1 MVVVVKLAVIAG
13 ADEEV
18 LGAMAPTSAEA
29 IGSSAARGVAGAG
42 AGAGRTVGGGLFS
55 AVIDSVSLMSGAWCS
70 TTATVTTVTIGE
82 LSLRATLFAVD
93 DGAGVVDVA
102 AFFAVDGRAVAA
114 DFSLAVFVVLAIA
127 SATSAALFFAAV
139 LTASADGAV
148 NVLLPLLIASVVAAA
163 AAAAVCS
170 FLTMVTLGI
179 LLGFL

>member
-1 MVVVVKLAVIAG
+1 MMVVVKLAVIVG

-29 IGSSAARGVAGAG
+29 IGFSAARGVAGAG

-82 LSLRATLFAVD
+82 LSLRATLFAVAAD
-93 DGAGVVDVA
+93 DGAGVVD
-102 AFFAVDGRAVAA
+102 VDGRAVAA

-127 SATSAALFFAAV
+127 PATSAALFFAAV
-139 LTASADGAV
+139 LAGGGADGAV
-148 NVLLPLLIASVVAAA
+148 NVLLPLLTIASVVAAAA